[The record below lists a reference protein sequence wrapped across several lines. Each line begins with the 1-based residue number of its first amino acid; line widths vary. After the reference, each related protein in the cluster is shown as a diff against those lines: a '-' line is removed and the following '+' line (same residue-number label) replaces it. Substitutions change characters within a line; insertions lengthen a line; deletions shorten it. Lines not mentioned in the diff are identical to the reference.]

1 MWEWYKNLVWHE
13 TELVWD
19 LNIKGKMA
27 QYWNSRGS
35 KHWERNDTF
44 LLLGCLENMAGQCL
58 LSISKCLD
66 KITLKASTFLVVL
79 IYTAIALNEVGKSTG
94 NV

>member
-1 MWEWYKNLVWHE
+1 MKL
-13 TELVWD
+13 LGD
-19 LNIKGKMA
+19 LEILRECESDRR
-27 QYWNSRGS
+27 NSRGS

-44 LLLGCLENMAGQCL
+44 SLLGCLETMAGQCL

-79 IYTAIALNEVGKSTG
+79 IYSAIALNEVGKGTG
-94 NV
+94 NVWG